1 MQAQQRSPLQSTLEA
16 AGLTPTSS
24 RDGSCSSNGS
34 GPPAEGT
41 PAGDPAGG
49 PDSRAHGRALVAE
62 LLSALPRAWLLP
74 GAPGMLMAPAG
85 LPGSAGPCQGSEL
98 GLEWAESV
106 GAVGLA
112 AAAAETLLALLRAG
126 AATSEPSAALAT
138 RVAAVLGPQ
147 VLRPPLGARQGSKQ
161 CSASA
166 ASSLVIS
173 CACIKPHLHA
183 CSVAQS
189 TCVAIPHKLV

>member
-1 MQAQQRSPLQSTLEA
+1 MQAQQRSPLQSALEA

-34 GPPAEGT
+34 GPHAEGT

-74 GAPGMLMAPAG
+74 GAPGALMAPDD
-85 LPGSAGPCQGSEL
+85 LPDPAGPCQGSGL
-98 GLEWAESV
+98 GLEWAESG

-147 VLRPPLGARQGSKQ
+147 VSCPPLSARQGPKQ
-161 CSASA
+161 CCASA
-166 ASSLVIS
+166 ESSSVGG
-173 CACIKPHLHA
+173 CAC
-183 CSVAQS
+183 C
-189 TCVAIPHKLV
+189 